1 MATREELRIPA
12 QLGRMEIDAY
22 RILQVDP
29 QAEYVVVHAAY
40 RALAR
45 HYHPDGDAPD
55 TSRMV
60 EINRA
65 YALVRQPELRR
76 HYDGSRRLRPV
87 SMAVPSNPAPRYDAY
102 SASASGGAQPG
113 GSEQVL
119 DFGRYAGWRLTDL
132 ARQDP
137 DYLRWLARQSAGIRY
152 RDQIR
157 SLLPNEPDLDRRS
170 SSVAFG

>member
-1 MATREELRIPA
+1 
-12 QLGRMEIDAY
+12 MEIDAY

-29 QAEYVVVHAAY
+29 QAEHVVVHAAY

-45 HYHPDGDAPD
+45 HYHPDGHAPD

-65 YALVRQPELRR
+65 YALIRQPEVRR
-76 HYDGSRRLRPV
+76 RYDGSRRLRPV

-102 SASASGGAQPG
+102 RASASGAQPG
-113 GSEQVL
+113 GSEHVL
-119 DFGRYAGWRLTDL
+119 DFGRYAGWRLIDL

-157 SLLPNEPDLDRRS
+157 RLLPNEPDLDRRS